1 MSPLGDSEQPVELAN
16 GEKSATNVT
25 IAELQAW
32 VDHFSDERDWEQFHT
47 PKNLAMSIAIEAAE
61 IMELYQW
68 QDGKEA
74 SPNTAVDSPVAEEL
88 ADVLSYLLRMASVL
102 KIDLAQALALKIKK
116 NALKY
121 PAPATRSIEKRID

>member
-1 MSPLGDSEQPVELAN
+1 MSSFGDGVDSAQSAN
-16 GEKSATNVT
+16 GEKFATDVT
-25 IAELQAW
+25 IAELQTW
-32 VDHFSDERDWEQFHT
+32 VDRFSDERDWEKFHT

-68 QDGKEA
+68 RDGKE
-74 SPNTAVDSPVAEEL
+74 PTVNTSVDSPVAEEL

-121 PAPATRSIEKRID
+121 PAPALRPIENMDD

>member
-1 MSPLGDSEQPVELAN
+1 MSSLGDGVDSAQSAN
-16 GEKSATNVT
+16 GEKFVTDVT
-25 IAELQAW
+25 IAELQTW
-32 VDHFSDERDWEQFHT
+32 VDRFSDERDWEKFHT

-68 QDGKEA
+68 RDGKE
-74 SPNTAVDSPVAEEL
+74 PTVNTSVDSPVAEEL

-121 PAPATRSIEKRID
+121 PAPALRPIENMDD

>member
-1 MSPLGDSEQPVELAN
+1 MSPHGDGLQPVDAAN
-16 GEKSATNVT
+16 DKKSATSVT
-25 IAELQAW
+25 LAELHAW

-68 QDGKEA
+68 RNGKEPT
-74 SPNTAVDSPVAEEL
+74 PNTAVDSPVAEEL

-102 KIDLAQALALKIKK
+102 KIDLVQALALKIKK

-121 PAPATRSIEKRID
+121 PAPATRSIEKWND

>member
-1 MSPLGDSEQPVELAN
+1 MSSFRDGVHSVQSAN
-16 GEKSATNVT
+16 GEKLATDVT
-25 IAELQAW
+25 IAELQSW
-32 VDHFSDERDWEQFHT
+32 VDRFSDERDWEQFHT

-68 QDGKEA
+68 RDGKE
-74 SPNTAVDSPVAEEL
+74 PTVNTAVDSPVAEEL

-102 KIDLAQALALKIKK
+102 KIDLAHALALKIKK

-121 PAPATRSIEKRID
+121 PAPAPRPIEKMDD

>member
-1 MSPLGDSEQPVELAN
+1 MSSFGDGVDSAQSAN
-16 GEKSATNVT
+16 GEKFATDVT
-25 IAELQAW
+25 IAELQTW
-32 VDHFSDERDWEQFHT
+32 VDRFSDERDWEKFHT

-68 QDGKEA
+68 RDGKEPTVNV
-74 SPNTAVDSPVAEEL
+74 SVDSPVAEEL

-121 PAPATRSIEKRID
+121 PAPALRPIENMDD

>member
-1 MSPLGDSEQPVELAN
+1 MSSFGDGVDSAQSAN
-16 GEKSATNVT
+16 GEKFATDVT
-25 IAELQAW
+25 IAELQTW
-32 VDHFSDERDWEQFHT
+32 VDRFSDERDWEKFHT

-68 QDGKEA
+68 RDGKEPTVNV
-74 SPNTAVDSPVAEEL
+74 SVDSPVAEEL

-121 PAPATRSIEKRID
+121 PAPALRPIENIDD